1 MGTLLQD
8 LRFAL
13 RMLRKSPGFAVATV
27 LTLAVAI
34 GANTVA
40 LATFDALILRPLNV
54 PHAEGLYEVGRAN
67 QDNESY
73 PGYLDLRDQNR
84 SFDGLAAIIF
94 AQEGL
99 DTGTGASPEWGYK
112 TSGNYFDVLGIQPYL
127 GRFFSASDENGPN
140 SAPYIVLTYAYWHSH
155 FHDDRGVLGRS
166 VRLNKRSVTVIGVA
180 PPGFRGAVVGF
191 SPSFII
197 PIVMAGADL
206 LNARGNHA
214 VDKLTGHLKAGI
226 TPAEATAELNS
237 IDAWLQKK
245 YPQTESQAKFRLI
258 RPGFGDLFGGAI
270 RAFLGGLALLA
281 ALILLA
287 ACANLGSFFT
297 ARAADRS
304 REIAM
309 RLALGARRLRLVRQ
323 LLTEALLISIIGGA
337 VGLWGSVMLLEW
349 LSGWQPF
356 PEFPMNVPVTPDN
369 HVYAIALLLA
379 IASGF
384 LFGAATIRPVLAADP
399 YGIVKSGSRS
409 TPERRITVRDLLLG
423 VQIAICAVLVTSSM
437 VAVRGMLRSL
447 DSHLGIDPR
456 SAMLVRIDPTLAGYK
471 GDKVPEMQQRM
482 IDAVKQ
488 IPGVTSVG
496 LVGEYPPL
504 HVGWSNTDVFTE
516 RTTDLR
522 AANAAADSMVY
533 QVSTGYLQ
541 AAGTTLLSGRAFTV
555 HDDQN
560 SPRVA
565 IVNREFVRKV
575 FGSATGPI
583 GGSFKM
589 KDGTRIQVVGIV
601 EDGKYTANLAED
613 RKAAMFLPILQS
625 PSNDAWMVVRSKQ
638 DPQQLAAAVREQL
651 RNLDAALPVFVQ
663 TWDQEMSGALFAPRV
678 AALSLGVLG
687 LMGAVLSLTGIFGM
701 AAYSVSQRK
710 RELAIRIALGA
721 ARNEILR
728 TALGRAVKLL
738 ASGSA
743 VGLSLG
749 LLASRVL
756 SAIAYQATPRDPLVL
771 AGVVLAMALLG
782 LAATWIPAQRTLSLD
797 PMKLLREE

>member
-13 RMLRKSPGFAVATV
+13 RMLRKSPAIALVTV
-27 LTLAVAI
+27 LTFAVAI

-40 LATFDALILRPLNV
+40 LGVFEALILRPLNV
-54 PHAEGLYEVGRAN
+54 PHANSLYEVERVN
-67 QDNESY
+67 HENESY
-73 PGYLDLRDQNR
+73 PGFLDLRDRNR
-84 SFDGLAAIIF
+84 SFDGLAAVIF
-94 AQEGL
+94 GQEGL
-99 DTGTGASPEWGYK
+99 DTGGGASGVWGYK
-112 TSGNYFDVLGIQPYL
+112 TSGNYFDVLQIQPYL
-127 GRFFSASDENGPN
+127 GRFFHASDENGPN
-140 SAPYIVLTYAYWHSH
+140 SAPYMVLTYAYWHAH
-155 FHDDRGVLGRS
+155 FHDDRGVVGRS
-166 VRLNKRSVTVIGVA
+166 VRLSKRPVTIIGVA
-180 PPGFRGAVVGF
+180 PPGFRGTLVGF

-197 PIVMAGADL
+197 PIVMSGQDL
-206 LNARGNHA
+206 LNARGNRA
-214 VDKLTGHLKAGI
+214 VDKLTGHLKPGLAP
-226 TPAEATAELNS
+226 TDATADLNS
-237 IDAWLQKK
+237 IGSWLQKT
-245 YPQTESQAKFRLI
+245 YPQNESQAKFRLS
-258 RPGFGDLFGGAI
+258 RPGFSDLFGGAI
-270 RAFLGGLALLA
+270 RAFLGGLVLLA

-287 ACANLGSFFT
+287 ACANLGSLFT

-309 RLALGARRLRLVRQ
+309 RLALGAHRLRVLRQ

-337 VGLWGSVMLLEW
+337 AGLWGSVMLLEW

-369 HVYAIALLLA
+369 HVYGIALLLA

-384 LFGAATIRPVLAADP
+384 LFGAAPIRQVLGADL
-399 YGIVKSGSRS
+399 YEIVKSGSRS
-409 TPERRITVRDLLLG
+409 TPERRLTIRDLLLG

-471 GDKVPEMQQRM
+471 GDGVPEMQRRM
-482 IDAVKQ
+482 IDAVKA

-504 HVGWSNTDVFTE
+504 HVGWNNADVFTE
-516 RTTDLR
+516 GTTDLR
-522 AANAAADSMVY
+522 PAHAAADALVY
-533 QVSTGYLQ
+533 EVSTEYFR
-541 AAGTTLLSGRAFTV
+541 AAGTTLLSGRPFTW
-555 HDDQN
+555 HDDRN

-565 IVNREFVRKV
+565 IVNREFARKV
-575 FGSATGPI
+575 FGSSTGAI
-583 GGSFKM
+583 GRYYKM

-613 RKAAMFLPILQS
+613 RQAAMFLPILQS
-625 PSNDAWMVVRSKQ
+625 PSNDAWIVVRSSR
-638 DPQQLAAAVREQL
+638 DPHQLAAAIRGQF
-651 RNLDAALPVFVQ
+651 RNLDAALPVFMQ
-663 TWDQEMSGALFAPRV
+663 TWNQEMSGALFAPRM

-687 LMGAVLSLTGIFGM
+687 LMGAVLSITGIFGM

-728 TALGRAVKLL
+728 TALGRAVRLL

-743 VGLSLG
+743 AGLILG
-749 LLASRVL
+749 FLASRVL
-756 SAIAYQATPRDPLVL
+756 ASIVYQATPRDPLVL
-771 AGVVLAMALLG
+771 AGVVLAMASLG

-797 PMKLLREE
+797 PMILLREE

>member
-1 MGTLLQD
+1 
-8 LRFAL
+8 
-13 RMLRKSPGFAVATV
+13 
-27 LTLAVAI
+27 
-34 GANTVA
+34 
-40 LATFDALILRPLNV
+40 
-54 PHAEGLYEVGRAN
+54 
-67 QDNESY
+67 
-73 PGYLDLRDQNR
+73 
-84 SFDGLAAIIF
+84 
-94 AQEGL
+94 
-99 DTGTGASPEWGYK
+99 
-112 TSGNYFDVLGIQPYL
+112 
-127 GRFFSASDENGPN
+127 
-140 SAPYIVLTYAYWHSH
+140 
-155 FHDDRGVLGRS
+155 
-166 VRLNKRSVTVIGVA
+166 
-180 PPGFRGAVVGF
+180 
-191 SPSFII
+191 
-197 PIVMAGADL
+197 
-206 LNARGNHA
+206 
-214 VDKLTGHLKAGI
+214 
-226 TPAEATAELNS
+226 
-237 IDAWLQKK
+237 
-245 YPQTESQAKFRLI
+245 
-258 RPGFGDLFGGAI
+258 
-270 RAFLGGLALLA
+270 
-281 ALILLA
+281 
-287 ACANLGSFFT
+287 
-297 ARAADRS
+297 
-304 REIAM
+304 M

-482 IDAVKQ
+482 IDVVKQ

-522 AANAAADSMVY
+522 AANAAADAMVY
-533 QVSTGYLQ
+533 EVSTGYLQ

-583 GGSFKM
+583 GGSLQDEGWNPHTGGGYRRGREVHGEPRRRSEGGDVPADPAIAFERCM
-589 KDGTRIQVVGIV
+589 DG
-601 EDGKYTANLAED
+601 
-613 RKAAMFLPILQS
+613 
-625 PSNDAWMVVRSKQ
+625 
-638 DPQQLAAAVREQL
+638 
-651 RNLDAALPVFVQ
+651 
-663 TWDQEMSGALFAPRV
+663 GALEARS
-678 AALSLGVLG
+678 AATGGSCT
-687 LMGAVLSLTGIFGM
+687 GA
-701 AAYSVSQRK
+701 
-710 RELAIRIALGA
+710 IAEPGCGA
-721 ARNEILR
+721 AGLRANVGSGNER
-728 TALGRAVKLL
+728 SSFCSSRGRAVPGRAGPDGRRPVTYRDFRNGCLFREP
-738 ASGSA
+738 AEAGIGHTNRPRRGTQRDPPNRIGPGGQATRFRFGGRINFGISGQPCAICHRIS
-743 VGLSLG
+743 GN
-749 LLASRVL
+749 ASR
-756 SAIAYQATPRDPLVL
+756 SSVL

-797 PMKLLREE
+797 PMNLLREE

>member
-13 RMLRKSPGFAVATV
+13 RMLRKSPAFALATV
-27 LTLAVAI
+27 LTLAVPIA
-34 GANTVA
+34 ANTVA
-40 LATFDALILRPLNV
+40 LGAFDALILRPLNV
-54 PHAEGLYEVGRAN
+54 PHPESLYEVGRVN
-67 QDNESY
+67 QENESY
-73 PGYLDLRDQNR
+73 PSYLDLRDRNR
-84 SFDGLAAIIF
+84 SFDGLSAVIF

-99 DTGTGASPEWGYK
+99 DTGDGGSPVWGYK

-127 GRFFSASDENGPN
+127 GRFFNASGENDPN
-140 SAPYIVLTYAYWHSH
+140 NAPYMVLTYAYWHTH
-155 FHDDRGVLGRS
+155 FHDDRGVVGRS
-166 VRLNKRSVTVIGVA
+166 VRLNKHPVIVIGVA
-180 PPGFRGAVVGF
+180 PPGFGGTVVGF
-191 SPSFII
+191 SPSFFI
-197 PIVMAGADL
+197 PITMAGQDL
-206 LNARGNHA
+206 LNARGNRA
-214 VDKLTGHLKAGI
+214 VDKLIGHLKPGI
-226 TPAEATAELNS
+226 TPSEAIADLNS
-237 IDAWLQKK
+237 IGSWLQKT
-245 YPQTESQAKFRLI
+245 YPQNQSEAKFRLS

-270 RAFLGGLALLA
+270 EAFLGGLVLLA

-309 RLALGARRLRLVRQ
+309 RLALGAPRLRVVRQ

-337 VGLWGSVMLLEW
+337 AGLWGSAMLLEW
-349 LSGWQPF
+349 LSGWEPF

-369 HVYAIALLLA
+369 HVYGIALLLA

-384 LFGAATIRPVLAADP
+384 LFGAAPIRLVLCADP

-409 TPERRITVRDLLLG
+409 TPERRVTVRDVLLG
-423 VQIAICAVLVTSSM
+423 VQIAICAVLVTSSI
-437 VAVRGMLRSL
+437 VAVRRMLRSL

-456 SAMLVRIDPTLAGYK
+456 NAMLVRIDPALAGYK
-471 GDKVPEMQQRM
+471 GDGVPEMQQRM
-482 IDAVKQ
+482 IDAVKA

-504 HVGWSNTDVFTE
+504 HVGWNNTDVFTE

-522 AANAAADSMVY
+522 PANAAADAIVY
-533 QVSTGYLQ
+533 EVSTGYFR
-541 AAGTTLLSGRAFTV
+541 AAGTSLLSGRPFTM

-565 IVNREFVRKV
+565 IVNREFVRKM
-575 FGSATGPI
+575 FGSAAGPI
-583 GGSFKM
+583 GRYFKM
-589 KDGTRIQVVGIV
+589 KDGTRLQVVGVV

-625 PSNDAWMVVRSKQ
+625 PSNDAWIVVRSSR
-638 DPQQLAAAVREQL
+638 DPQQMAAAIREQL
-651 RNLDAALPVFVQ
+651 RNLDAALPVFMQ
-663 TWDQEMSGALFAPRV
+663 TWNQEMSGALFAPRM

-687 LMGAVLSLTGIFGM
+687 LMGAVLSITGIFGM

-743 VGLSLG
+743 AGLILG
-749 LLASRVL
+749 FLASRVL
-756 SAIAYQATPRDPLVL
+756 GAIVYQATPRDPLVL
-771 AGVVLAMALLG
+771 AGVVLAMASLG

-797 PMKLLREE
+797 PIILLREE

>member
-13 RMLRKSPGFAVATV
+13 RMLRKSPSFAIATV

-34 GANTVA
+34 GANRVA

-54 PHAEGLYEVGRAN
+54 PDAGSLYEVGRLS
-67 QDNESY
+67 QENESY
-73 PGYLDLRDQNR
+73 PSYLDLRDRNR
-84 SFDGLAAIIF
+84 SFAGLSAIMF

-99 DTGTGASPEWGYK
+99 DAGDGASPVWGYK
-112 TSGNYFDVLGIQPYL
+112 TSGNYFEVLGIQPYL
-127 GRFFSASDENGPN
+127 GHFFNSSDENGPS
-140 SAPYIVLTYAYWHSH
+140 SAPYIVLTYAYWHTH
-155 FHDDRGVLGRS
+155 FHDDRGVVGRL
-166 VRLNKRSVTVIGVA
+166 VRLNKRPVTVIGVA
-180 PPGFRGAVVGF
+180 PPEFRGTVVGF

-197 PIVMAGADL
+197 PIMIAGQDL
-206 LNARGNHA
+206 VNDRGDRA
-214 VDKLTGHLKAGI
+214 VDKLIGHLKAGI
-226 TPAEATAELNS
+226 TASQAIADLNS
-237 IDAWLQKK
+237 IGSWLQKT
-245 YPQTESQAKFRLI
+245 YPQNESQAKFHLS

-287 ACANLGSFFT
+287 ACANLSSLFT

-309 RLALGARRLRLVRQ
+309 RLALGARRLRLVSQ
-323 LLTEALLISIIGGA
+323 LLTEALLISIIGGTA
-337 VGLWGSVMLLEW
+337 GLWGSVMVLEW

-369 HVYAIALLLA
+369 HVYGIALLLA

-384 LFGAATIRPVLAADP
+384 LFAAATTRLALGADP
-399 YGIVKSGSRS
+399 YEIVKSGSRS
-409 TPERRITVRDLLLG
+409 TPARGVTIRDLLLG
-423 VQIAICAVLVTSSM
+423 VQIAICAVLVTSSL

-456 SAMLVRIDPTLAGYK
+456 SAMLVRIDPTLAGYQ
-471 GDKVPEMQQRM
+471 GDRVPAMQQRM
-482 IDAVKQ
+482 IDAVKA
-488 IPGVTSVG
+488 IPGVMAVG

-504 HVGWSNTDVFTE
+504 HMGWNNRDVFTE
-516 RTTDLR
+516 ETTDLR
-522 AANAAADSMVY
+522 PANAAAGALVY
-533 QVSTGYLQ
+533 NVSTGYLP
-541 AAGTTLLSGRAFTV
+541 AAGTKLLSGRPFTL
-555 HDDQN
+555 HDNQT

-565 IVNREFVRKV
+565 VVNREFARKV
-575 FGSATGPI
+575 FGYATGAI
-583 GGSFKM
+583 GRFFKM
-589 KDGTRIQVVGIV
+589 KDGTRLQVVGIV

-613 RKAAMFLPILQS
+613 RQAAMFLPILQS
-625 PSNDAWMVVRSKQ
+625 PSNGAWIVVRSSRN
-638 DPQQLAAAVREQL
+638 PQQLAAAIQGQL
-651 RNLDAALPVFVQ
+651 RNLDAALPVFIQ
-663 TWDQEMSGALFAPRV
+663 TWNQEMSGALFAPRI
-678 AALSLGVLG
+678 AAMSLGVLG

-721 ARNEILR
+721 ERNEILR
-728 TALGRAVKLL
+728 TALGRAIKLL
-738 ASGSA
+738 ASGST
-743 VGLSLG
+743 VGLILG

-756 SAIAYQATPRDPLVL
+756 SAIVYQATPRDPLVL
-771 AGVVLAMALLG
+771 AGVVLAMASLG

-797 PMKLLREE
+797 PMILLREE

>member
-13 RMLRKSPGFAVATV
+13 RMLRKSPSFAVATV

-54 PHAEGLYEVGRAN
+54 PHAESLYEAGRAN
-67 QDNESY
+67 QENESY
-73 PGYLDLRDQNR
+73 PGYLDLRDRNR
-84 SFDGLAAIIF
+84 SFDGLSAVIF

-99 DTGTGASPEWGYK
+99 DTGDGASPVSGYK

-127 GRFFSASDENGPN
+127 GRFFNSSDENGPN
-140 SAPYIVLTYAYWHSH
+140 SAPYMVLTYAYWHTH

-166 VRLNKRSVTVIGVA
+166 VRLNKRPVTVIGVA
-180 PPGFRGAVVGF
+180 PPGFRGTLIGF
-191 SPSFII
+191 SPSYFI
-197 PIVMAGADL
+197 PIVMAGQDL
-206 LNARGNHA
+206 LNARGNRA
-214 VDKLTGHLKAGI
+214 VDKLMGHLKPGI
-226 TPAEATAELNS
+226 TPSEATADLNS
-237 IDAWLQKK
+237 IGSWLQKT
-245 YPQTESQAKFRLI
+245 YPQSESEAKFHLS

-270 RAFLGGLALLA
+270 RAFLGGLVLLA

-287 ACANLGSFFT
+287 ACANLGSLFT

-309 RLALGARRLRLVRQ
+309 RLALGARRLHVVRQ

-337 VGLWGSVMLLEW
+337 AGLWGSVMLLEW

-384 LFGAATIRPVLAADP
+384 LFGAATIRPVLRAYP
-399 YGIVKSGSRS
+399 YEIVKSGSRS
-409 TPERRITVRDLLLG
+409 TPERRVTIRDLLLG
-423 VQIAICAVLVTSSM
+423 VQIAVCAVLVTSSM
-437 VAVRGMLRSL
+437 VAVRGMVRSL

-471 GDKVPEMQQRM
+471 GDGVPEMQQRM
-482 IDAVKQ
+482 IDAVKA

-504 HVGWSNTDVFTE
+504 HVGWNNADVFTE
-516 RTTDLR
+516 RATDLR
-522 AANAAADSMVY
+522 RAHAAADAVVY
-533 QVSTGYLQ
+533 AVSPGYLP

-555 HDDQN
+555 HDDRN

-565 IVNREFVRKV
+565 IVNREFARQV

-583 GGSFKM
+583 GGYFKM
-589 KDGTRIQVVGIV
+589 KDGARIQVVGIV

-613 RKAAMFLPILQS
+613 RKAAVFLPILQS
-625 PSNDAWMVVRSKQ
+625 PSNDAWIVVRSSR
-638 DPQQLAAAVREQL
+638 DPQQLSAAIREQL
-651 RNLDAALPVFVQ
+651 RNLDTALPIFIQ
-663 TWDQEMSGALFAPRV
+663 TWNQEMSGALFAPRM
-678 AALSLGVLG
+678 ATLSLGVLG
-687 LMGAVLSLTGIFGM
+687 LMGAVLSITGIFGM

-721 ARNEILR
+721 ARREILR

-743 VGLSLG
+743 AGMILG
-749 LLASRVL
+749 FLASRVL
-756 SAIAYQATPRDPLVL
+756 AGIVYQATPRDPLVL
-771 AGVVLAMALLG
+771 AGVVLAMASLG
-782 LAATWIPAQRTLSLD
+782 LAATWIPAQRILSLD
-797 PMKLLREE
+797 PVILLREE

>member
-8 LRFAL
+8 LRFAI
-13 RMLRKSPGFAVATV
+13 RMLRKSPGFALATV

-34 GANTVA
+34 AANTVA
-40 LATFDALILRPLNV
+40 LGAFDALILRPLNV
-54 PHAEGLYEVGRAN
+54 PHAESLYEVGRVN
-67 QDNESY
+67 QENESY
-73 PGYLDLRDQNR
+73 PTYLDLRDRNR
-84 SFDGLAAIIF
+84 SFDGLSAVMF

-99 DTGTGASPEWGYK
+99 DTGDGASPVWGYK
-112 TSGNYFDVLGIQPYL
+112 TSGNYFDVLGIRPYL
-127 GRFFSASDENGPN
+127 GRFFHASDENGPN
-140 SAPYIVLTYAYWHSH
+140 SAPYIVLTYAYWHTH
-155 FHDDRGVLGRS
+155 FHDDHGVVGRS
-166 VRLNKRSVTVIGVA
+166 VRLNKRPVTVIGVA
-180 PPGFRGAVVGF
+180 PPGFRGTVVGF

-197 PIVMAGADL
+197 SIVMAGQDL
-206 LNARGNHA
+206 LNARASRA

-226 TPAEATAELNS
+226 TPTEATADLNS
-237 IDAWLQKK
+237 MGSWLHKT
-245 YPQTESQAKFRLI
+245 YPQNESQAKFRLS

-270 RAFLGGLALLA
+270 RAFLGRLVLLA
-281 ALILLA
+281 TLILLA

-309 RLALGARRLRLVRQ
+309 RLALGASRLRIVRQ

-337 VGLWGSVMLLEW
+337 AGLWGSVMLLDW

-369 HVYAIALLLA
+369 HVYGIALLLA

-384 LFGAATIRPVLAADP
+384 LFGAAPIRQVLDADP

-409 TPERRITVRDLLLG
+409 TPDRRVTLRDLLLG

-456 SAMLVRIDPTLAGYK
+456 SAMLVRIDPTLAGYE
-471 GDKVPEMQQRM
+471 GDGVPEMQQRM
-482 IDAVKQ
+482 IDAVKA
-488 IPGVTSVG
+488 IPGVTSAG

-504 HVGWSNTDVFTE
+504 HVGWNNTDVFTE

-522 AANAAADSMVY
+522 PANAAADAIVY
-533 QVSTGYLQ
+533 EVSTGYFR
-541 AAGTTLLSGRAFTV
+541 AAGTRLLSGRPFTL

-560 SPRVA
+560 SLRVA

-575 FGSATGPI
+575 FGSPTNPI
-583 GGSFKM
+583 GRYYKT
-589 KDGTRIQVVGIV
+589 KDGTRIQMVGIV

-613 RKAAMFLPILQS
+613 RQAAMFLPILQS
-625 PSNDAWMVVRSKQ
+625 PSNDAWIVVRSSR
-638 DPQQLAAAVREQL
+638 DPHQLAAAIRGQL
-651 RNLDAALPVFVQ
+651 RNLDAALPVFMQ
-663 TWDQEMSGALFAPRV
+663 TWNQEMSGALFAPRI
-678 AALSLGVLG
+678 AALSLGMLG
-687 LMGAVLSLTGIFGM
+687 LMGAVLSITGIFGM

-721 ARNEILR
+721 TRNEILR

-743 VGLSLG
+743 TGLILG
-749 LLASRVL
+749 FLASRVL
-756 SAIAYQATPRDPLVL
+756 AAIVYQATPRDPLVL
-771 AGVVLAMALLG
+771 AGVVVAMASLG

-797 PMKLLREE
+797 PVILLREE